1 MQSGQDFA
9 HAMIACVNIYQIWSS
24 VFMLDT
30 IEIHVITL
38 LKSTVLERDQYKAIF
53 CMLQGNYEH
62 VAANL
67 WVN

>member
-1 MQSGQDFA
+1 MQSGQYVAPDF
-9 HAMIACVNIYQIWSS
+9 YQIWSS
-24 VFMLDT
+24 FFMMDT
-30 IEIHVITL
+30 IEMHFITL
-38 LKSTVLERDQYKAIF
+38 LKTPVLEKDQYKAIF